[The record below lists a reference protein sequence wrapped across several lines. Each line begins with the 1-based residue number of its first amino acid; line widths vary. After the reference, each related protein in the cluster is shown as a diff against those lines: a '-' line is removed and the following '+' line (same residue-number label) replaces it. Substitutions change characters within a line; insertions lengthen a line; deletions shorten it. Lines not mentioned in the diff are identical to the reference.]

1 MSRSLT
7 RPEQGHRIDHQ
18 GYAPEIWIG
27 LLLTALYLMQ
37 AVPLLSS
44 ISDWLEITLEAIL
57 ALGCALCIVG
67 SALGTRWCFP
77 QAPKRVSYRFVQAGL
92 PLIVF
97 ALAWYTYAA
106 SAEPSLVVVTL
117 GGALGLCIEIGS
129 VRMFI
134 EITEELKDGGP

>member
-1 MSRSLT
+1 MSIALT
-7 RPEQGHRIDHQ
+7 RPEQGYRVDHQ

-27 LLLTALYLMQ
+27 LLLTALYLIQ
-37 AVPLLSS
+37 ATPLLSS
-44 ISDWLEITLEAIL
+44 ITDWLELTLEVLL
-57 ALGCALCIVG
+57 AVGCALCIAG
-67 SALGTRWCFP
+67 SAIGTRWCLP
-77 QAPKRVSYRFVQAGL
+77 ESPKRISYRFVQAGL
-92 PLIVF
+92 PLIVI

-106 SAEPSLVVVTL
+106 ATEPSLLVVTL

>member
-1 MSRSLT
+1 MSASLT
-7 RPEQGHRIDHQ
+7 RPEQGYRVDHQ

-27 LLLTALYLMQ
+27 LLFTALYLMQ
-37 AVPLLSS
+37 ATPLLSS
-44 ISDWLEITLEAIL
+44 ITDTLEFALEAVL
-57 ALGCALCIVG
+57 ALGCVLCITG

-77 QAPKRVSYRFVQAGL
+77 QAPKRISYRFVQAGL
-92 PLIVF
+92 PLIVI

-106 SAEPSLVVVTL
+106 STEPSLVVVTL

-134 EITEELKDGGP
+134 DVTEGLKDGEP